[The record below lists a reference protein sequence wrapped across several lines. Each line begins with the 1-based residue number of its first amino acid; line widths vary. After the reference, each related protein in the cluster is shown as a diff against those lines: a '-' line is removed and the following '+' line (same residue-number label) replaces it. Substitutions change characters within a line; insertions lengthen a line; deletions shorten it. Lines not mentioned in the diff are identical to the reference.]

1 MVAAAIDAI
10 HSDATSVL
18 QYNDENS
25 LACVLTLA
33 YYTSQKDYLRVRE
46 LPTGKGFADIVLIPR
61 PSCDKPAVVLELK
74 YDQSADTAIAQIHD
88 KRYAGQLKDFAGE
101 VVLVGINYDKT
112 TKKHECRIEKSDT
125 II

>member
-1 MVAAAIDAI
+1 
-10 HSDATSVL
+10 VL

-33 YYTSQKDYLRVRE
+33 YYTSQKDYMRVRE

-61 PSCDKPAVVLELK
+61 PNCNKPAVVLELK

-88 KRYAGQLKDFAGE
+88 KRYAGMLKDFAGE
-101 VVLVGINYDKT
+101 VVLVGINYDKA
-112 TKKHECRIEKSDT
+112 TKKHECRIEKV
-125 II
+125 